1 MLVFRSPHVSSSR
14 GCHFLPFSA
23 IRIHLHPS
31 ASLRR
36 VASNSACLG
45 SQTFSLLT
53 VSPFWLT
60 ACPAKCRIWRDNA
73 RFLALSRIRALR
85 ERCYSRP
92 ICRAADLYSL
102 RRANAAPFGSIKKDV
117 KEKSF
122 PASWKPRRVS
132 ASSPAPLPL
141 CRCLEA

>member
-1 MLVFRSPHVSSSR
+1 MANRAFVPQLSFFTIFYHLARPRLSGETSR
-14 GCHFLPFSA
+14 TP
-23 IRIHLHPS
+23 PY
-31 ASLRR
+31 LR
-36 VASNSACLG
+36 

-60 ACPAKCRIWRDNA
+60 ACPAKCRIWRDNS

-92 ICRAADLYSL
+92 ICGAVDLYSL

-117 KEKSF
+117 KRKSF

-132 ASSPAPLPL
+132 ASSPPAAVQVPRGVVARAW
-141 CRCLEA
+141 CG